1 MELEQSRG
9 QLGKRPFRVGALGA
23 WALSVAIVACSSANS
38 GKPGADADG
47 VSATGGTGS
56 SSEDQGS
63 GGLSAS
69 GGGSYDEYDDD
80 LSVSPPGGGNSDG
93 GTVCEETSAE
103 TELAPLYLAF
113 AFDVSGSMGAL
124 DRPYWWHDPERK
136 WRPVVEATKAF
147 FEEPSLERMN
157 ASMVLFPVEGGGGR
171 RCDSATYETPDVPMT
186 ELPSMAFGEVLS
198 AYEEEVGAGLA
209 GGRWRGGTPT
219 FAVLEGA
226 GRFLAE
232 LETDEDGARAVVL
245 VTDGLPQGCDEEL
258 EEVAQAAREL
268 SERGIPTYVIGIEN
282 PTVPPA
288 ELPAGW
294 ANWGN
299 CSGGGGDEPCPP
311 PETLAALNQIA
322 EAGGTGS
329 AFLIDTSNPT
339 STKGALLE
347 AIEDIRKSSFPCT
360 LAIPPHPQGLTF
372 APEEIDV
379 SVGQGGTI
387 ERLDY
392 DEACSSDRS
401 WRYTSA
407 DDERAI
413 ELCPEACASILSSA
427 GAELQVN
434 FLCAPRPI
442 K

>member
-1 MELEQSRG
+1 MELEELRG
-9 QLGKRPFRVGALGA
+9 TADKRPFRFGGLGA
-23 WALSVAIVACSSANS
+23 WTLSVAIVACSSSNS
-38 GKPGADADG
+38 GKGGVDTDG
-47 VSATGGTGS
+47 SSVTGGTG

-69 GGGSYDEYDDD
+69 GGSSYDGSEDD
-80 LSVSPPGGGNSDG
+80 LSVGAPGGQTGDPDG
-93 GTVCEETSAE
+93 GSVCEESSAG

-147 FEEPSLERMN
+147 FEEPDLERMN
-157 ASMVLFPVEGGGGR
+157 ASMVLFPVDGGSDS
-171 RCDSATYETPDVPMT
+171 RCDSETYETPDVPMT
-186 ELPSMAFGEVLS
+186 GLPSTAFGAVLS

-226 GRFLAE
+226 GRFLGD
-232 LETDEDGARAVVL
+232 LETMEDGERAVVL
-245 VTDGLPQGCDEEL
+245 VTDGLPQGCSEEL
-258 EEVAQAAREL
+258 EDAVEAAREL
-268 SERGIPTYVIGIEN
+268 SERGIATYVIGIEN

-294 ANWGN
+294 RNWG
-299 CSGGGGDEPCPP
+299 CTDGGEDEPCPP
-311 PETLAALNQIA
+311 PETLSALNQIA

-339 STKGALLE
+339 STKGALLD
-347 AIEDIRKSSFPCT
+347 AIEDIRKRSFSCT
-360 LAIPPHPQGLTF
+360 VAIPPHPEGLTF

-379 SVGQGGTI
+379 SVGQGGTS

-401 WRYTSA
+401 WRYASV
-407 DDERAI
+407 DGERTI
-413 ELCPEACASILSSA
+413 ELCPETCRGILSSA

-434 FLCAPRPI
+434 FLCGPRPI